1 MSQIIAPRPIVPE
14 LLRPA
19 NSFAISASKGRSDVV
34 VFFEFDHPGAPGQVR
49 PVAQIAM
56 SPELLRRMHAV
67 FGRALEHL
75 ELDEAG
81 TEPAPLSLEDMPAN
95 VRQFPPRPAPAPEG
109 G

>member
-1 MSQIIAPRPIVPE
+1 MSQAVPPRPIVPE

-19 NSFAISASKGRSDVV
+19 NGFALSAGKGRADVV
-34 VFFEFDHPGAPGQVR
+34 VFFEFEHPGAPGQIR

-56 SPELLRRMHAV
+56 STELLRRMHAV

-75 ELDEAG
+75 ELDEQGAD
-81 TEPAPLSLEDMPAN
+81 PAPLSLEDMPAN

>member
-1 MSQIIAPRPIVPE
+1 MSQTVPPRPIIPE

-34 VFFEFDHPGAPGQVR
+34 VFFEFEHPGAPGQVR

-75 ELDEAG
+75 ELDEVGA
-81 TEPAPLSLEDMPAN
+81 EPAPLSLEDMPAN
-95 VRQFPPRPAPAPEG
+95 VRPFPTRPAPAPEG